1 MKHRNRRSL
10 FELIFNIKK
19 QEQSM
24 QQPQLKMLNSYEAQF
39 TTLSGDTYDSKCA
52 RQCIDRIAT
61 HTAKLIPRHIKSSIS
76 NNIKGEINYLL
87 SVQPNPLMDTYSFI
101 YKIISILENDNNAF
115 VYIARDKNDFIT
127 GFYPVL
133 AQNYYLFED
142 GIGNIFLK
150 FKFING
156 QQYFL
161 LYTDLI
167 HLRKFY
173 NKHDIFGTNNKV
185 LQTDLETSHTANEG
199 ISNAIKTTANL
210 KGILKYNATL
220 KPKDIEESK
229 NAFVR
234 DFLSLENE
242 SGIAAM
248 DSKGEFQEIN
258 MKPITLDS
266 EQLKQVNYN
275 IFDYYGIS
283 ESIIRNDYTFEQWNA
298 FYEGVIEPLA
308 MQLSN
313 VFTNK
318 IFSKESIKKGHKIVF
333 TANRLQYASLQ
344 DKTNLLKVVIPAGVI
359 KTDEIR
365 EVLDFAP
372 LGGEE
377 GERIVQSLNNIDKK
391 IANEYQGGKNSGE

>member
-1 MKHRNRRSL
+1 MRKGKRSL
-10 FELIFNIKK
+10 FEFIFNVKK
-19 QEQSM
+19 QKQDIL
-24 QQPQLKMLNSYEAQF
+24 QPQVKMLNSYDAQF

-61 HTAKLIPRHIKSSIS
+61 HTAKLIPKHIKGTVS
-76 NNIKGEINYLL
+76 NNIKGDINYLL
-87 SVQPNPLMDTYSFI
+87 SVQPNPLMDTYNFI
-101 YKIISILENDNNAF
+101 YKTTSILENDNNAF
-115 VYIARDKNDFIT
+115 VYIARDDEDFIT

-133 AQNYYLFED
+133 ALNYYLFED
-142 GIGNIFLK
+142 EAGNIFLK

-156 QQYFL
+156 QEYFL

-185 LQTDLETSHTANEG
+185 LQTDLNTAHTANEG

-210 KGILKYNATL
+210 KGILKYNAVL
-220 KPKDIEESK
+220 KQKDIEESK

-242 SGIAAM
+242 SGIAAI
-248 DSKGEFQEIN
+248 DSKAEFQEIN

-283 ESIIRNDYTFEQWNA
+283 ENIIRNDYTFEQWNA

-308 MQLSN
+308 MQFSN
-313 VFTNK
+313 VFTIK
-318 IFSKESIKKGHKIVF
+318 IFNKQSIKKGHQIVF
-333 TANRLQYASLQ
+333 TANRLQYANLS

-365 EVLDFAP
+365 EILDLVP
-372 LGGEE
+372 LGGKE
-377 GERIVQSLNNIDKK
+377 GEKIIQSLNNVDRE
-391 IANEYQGGKNSGE
+391 IANEYQGGKNNG

>member
-1 MKHRNRRSL
+1 MKHKRSL

-87 SVQPNPLMDTYSFI
+87 SVQPNSLMDPYSFI

-115 VYIARDKNDFIT
+115 VYIARDKSDFIT

-142 GIGNIFLK
+142 EAGNIFLK

-185 LQTDLETSHTANEG
+185 LQTDLETAHTANEG

>member
-1 MKHRNRRSL
+1 MKHRRSL

-142 GIGNIFLK
+142 GIDNIFLK

-185 LQTDLETSHTANEG
+185 LQTDLETAHTANEG

>member
-1 MKHRNRRSL
+1 MKHKRSL

-87 SVQPNPLMDTYSFI
+87 SVQPNSLMDTYSFI

-115 VYIARDKNDFIT
+115 VYIARDKSDFIT

-142 GIGNIFLK
+142 EAGNIFLK

-185 LQTDLETSHTANEG
+185 LQTDLETAHTANEG

>member
-1 MKHRNRRSL
+1 MKKKRRSL
-10 FELIFNIKK
+10 FELIFNIK
-19 QEQSM
+19 EQR
-24 QQPQLKMLNSYEAQF
+24 QDTIQPQYKMLNSYEAQF

-61 HTAKLIPRHIKSSIS
+61 HAAKLLPKHIKGSIS
-76 NNIKGEINYLL
+76 NNIKGDINYLL
-87 SVQPNPLMDTYSFI
+87 SVQPNPLMDTYNFI
-101 YKIISILENDNNAF
+101 YKTVSILENDNNAF
-115 VYIARDKNDFIT
+115 VFIARDKTDFIT

-133 AQNYYLFED
+133 AQNYFLFED
-142 GIGNIFLK
+142 AAGNLFLK

-156 QQYFL
+156 QEYFL

-185 LQTDLETSHTANEG
+185 LQTDLETAHTANEG

-210 KGILKYNATL
+210 KGILKYNAVL
-220 KPKDIEESK
+220 KQKDIEESK

-234 DFLSLENE
+234 DFLNLENE

-248 DSKGEFQEIN
+248 DSKAEFKEIN
-258 MKPITLDS
+258 MKPVTLDS

-313 VFTNK
+313 VFTIK
-318 IFSKESIKKGHKIVF
+318 IFNKESIKRGNKIVF
-333 TANRLQYASLQ
+333 TANRLQYASLT

-377 GERIVQSLNNIDKK
+377 GERIVQSLNNIDKE
-391 IANEYQGGKNSGE
+391 IANEYQGGKNNGK

>member
-1 MKHRNRRSL
+1 MRKGKRSL
-10 FELIFNIKK
+10 FEFIFNVKK
-19 QEQSM
+19 QKQDIL
-24 QQPQLKMLNSYEAQF
+24 QPQVKMLNSYDAQF

-61 HTAKLIPRHIKSSIS
+61 HTAKLIPKHIKGTVS
-76 NNIKGEINYLL
+76 NNIKGDINYLL
-87 SVQPNPLMDTYSFI
+87 SVQPNPLMDTYNFI
-101 YKIISILENDNNAF
+101 YKTTSILENDNNAF
-115 VYIARDKNDFIT
+115 VYIARDDEDFIT

-133 AQNYYLFED
+133 ALNYYLFED
-142 GIGNIFLK
+142 EAGNIFLK

-156 QQYFL
+156 QEYFL

-185 LQTDLETSHTANEG
+185 LQTDLNTAHTANEG

-210 KGILKYNATL
+210 KGILKYNAVL
-220 KPKDIEESK
+220 KQKDIEESK

-242 SGIAAM
+242 SGIAAI
-248 DSKGEFQEIN
+248 DSKAEFQEIN

-283 ESIIRNDYTFEQWNA
+283 ENIIRNDYTFEQWNA

-308 MQLSN
+308 MQFSN
-313 VFTNK
+313 VFTIK
-318 IFSKESIKKGHKIVF
+318 IFNKQSIKKGHQIVF
-333 TANRLQYASLQ
+333 TANRLQYASLS

-365 EVLDFAP
+365 EILDLVP
-372 LGGEE
+372 LGGKE
-377 GERIVQSLNNIDKK
+377 GEKIIQSLNNVDRE
-391 IANEYQGGKNSGE
+391 IANEYQGGKNNG

>member
-1 MKHRNRRSL
+1 M
-10 FELIFNIKK
+10 
-19 QEQSM
+19 
-24 QQPQLKMLNSYEAQF
+24 
-39 TTLSGDTYDSKCA
+39 
-52 RQCIDRIAT
+52 
-61 HTAKLIPRHIKSSIS
+61 
-76 NNIKGEINYLL
+76 
-87 SVQPNPLMDTYSFI
+87 
-101 YKIISILENDNNAF
+101 
-115 VYIARDKNDFIT
+115 
-127 GFYPVL
+127 
-133 AQNYYLFED
+133 FED
-142 GIGNIFLK
+142 AAGNLFLK

-156 QQYFL
+156 QEYFL

-185 LQTDLETSHTANEG
+185 LQTDLETAHTANEG

-210 KGILKYNATL
+210 KGILKYNAVL
-220 KPKDIEESK
+220 KQKDIEESK

-234 DFLSLENE
+234 DFLNLENE

-248 DSKGEFQEIN
+248 DSKAEFKEIN
-258 MKPITLDS
+258 MKPVTLDS

-313 VFTNK
+313 VFTIK
-318 IFSKESIKKGHKIVF
+318 IFNKESIKRGNKIVF
-333 TANRLQYASLQ
+333 TANRLQYASLT

-377 GERIVQSLNNIDKK
+377 GERIVQSLNNIDKE
-391 IANEYQGGKNSGE
+391 IANEYQGGKNNGK

>member
-1 MKHRNRRSL
+1 MKHRRSL

-87 SVQPNPLMDTYSFI
+87 SVQPNSLMDTYSFI

-185 LQTDLETSHTANEG
+185 LQTDLETAHTANEG

>member
-1 MKHRNRRSL
+1 MRKGKRSL
-10 FELIFNIKK
+10 FEFIFNVKK
-19 QEQSM
+19 QKQDIL
-24 QQPQLKMLNSYEAQF
+24 QPQVKMLNSYDAQF

-61 HTAKLIPRHIKSSIS
+61 HTAKLIPKHIKGTVS
-76 NNIKGEINYLL
+76 NNIKGDINYLL
-87 SVQPNPLMDTYSFI
+87 SVQPNPLMDTYNFI
-101 YKIISILENDNNAF
+101 YKTTSILENDNNAF
-115 VYIARDKNDFIT
+115 VYIARDDEDFIT

-133 AQNYYLFED
+133 ALNYYLFED
-142 GIGNIFLK
+142 EAGNIFLK

-156 QQYFL
+156 QEYFL

-185 LQTDLETSHTANEG
+185 LQTDLNTAHTANEG

-210 KGILKYNATL
+210 KGILKYNAVL
-220 KPKDIEESK
+220 KQKDIEESK

-242 SGIAAM
+242 SGIAAI
-248 DSKGEFQEIN
+248 DSKAEFQEIN

-283 ESIIRNDYTFEQWNA
+283 ENIIRNDYTFEQWNA

-308 MQLSN
+308 MQFSN
-313 VFTNK
+313 VFTIK
-318 IFSKESIKKGHKIVF
+318 IFNKQSIIKGHQIVF
-333 TANRLQYASLQ
+333 TANRLQYASLS

-365 EVLDFAP
+365 EILDLVP
-372 LGGEE
+372 LGGKE
-377 GERIVQSLNNIDKK
+377 GEKIIQSLNNVDRE
-391 IANEYQGGKNSGE
+391 IANEYQGGKNNG

>member
-1 MKHRNRRSL
+1 MKHRRSL

-24 QQPQLKMLNSYEAQF
+24 QQSQFKMLNSYEAQF

-61 HTAKLIPRHIKSSIS
+61 HTAKLIPRHIKSSVS

-142 GIGNIFLK
+142 GAGNIFLK

-185 LQTDLETSHTANEG
+185 LQTDLETAHTANEG

-391 IANEYQGGKNSGE
+391 IANEYQGGKKSGE

>member
-1 MKHRNRRSL
+1 MRKGKRSL
-10 FELIFNIKK
+10 FEFIFNVKK
-19 QEQSM
+19 QKQDIL
-24 QQPQLKMLNSYEAQF
+24 QPQVKMLNSYDAQF

-61 HTAKLIPRHIKSSIS
+61 HTAKLIPKHIKGTVS
-76 NNIKGEINYLL
+76 NNIKGDINYLL
-87 SVQPNPLMDTYSFI
+87 SVQPNPLMDTYNFI
-101 YKIISILENDNNAF
+101 YKTTSILENDNNAF
-115 VYIARDKNDFIT
+115 VYIARDDEDFIT

-133 AQNYYLFED
+133 ALNYYLFED
-142 GIGNIFLK
+142 EAGNIFLK

-156 QQYFL
+156 QEYFL

-185 LQTDLETSHTANEG
+185 LQTDLNTAHTANEG

-210 KGILKYNATL
+210 KGILKYNAVL
-220 KPKDIEESK
+220 KQKDIEESK
-229 NAFVR
+229 NAFVK

-242 SGIAAM
+242 SGIAAI
-248 DSKGEFQEIN
+248 DSKAEFQEIN

-283 ESIIRNDYTFEQWNA
+283 ENIIRNDYTFEQWNA

-308 MQLSN
+308 MQFSN
-313 VFTNK
+313 VFTIK
-318 IFSKESIKKGHKIVF
+318 IFNKQSIKKGHQIVF
-333 TANRLQYASLQ
+333 TANRLQYASLS

-365 EVLDFAP
+365 EILDLVP
-372 LGGEE
+372 LGGKE
-377 GERIVQSLNNIDKK
+377 GEKIIQSLNNVDRE
-391 IANEYQGGKNSGE
+391 IANEYQGGKNNG

>member
-1 MKHRNRRSL
+1 MKHRRSL

-87 SVQPNPLMDTYSFI
+87 SVQPNSLMDTYSFI

-115 VYIARDKNDFIT
+115 VYIARDKSDFIT

-142 GIGNIFLK
+142 EAGNIFLK

-185 LQTDLETSHTANEG
+185 LQTDLETAHTANEG

-391 IANEYQGGKNSGE
+391 IANEYQGGKSSGE